1 MEMPVITRKT
11 LAMEIEI
18 LETCSL
24 AAKISHAAF
33 RQGDLIA
40 TVEIEVEDLSVNT
53 SWWVSGVNC
62 DGALSILFQAQL
74 PFGIG
79 TQKQLDEELINFAQV
94 HAFPLAARA
103 SETSFGLTAYQ
114 EERLPENK
122 SRLFLSHLRYR
133 FTDHLRSNL
142 SPAKQTIQQ
151 FYLATSLRLGTQLR
165 DIAKFQKISPMT
177 IETRITRARKSGEL
191 PKAKVSAAADIK
203 DLN

>member
-1 MEMPVITRKT
+1 MPVITRKT

-24 AAKISHAAF
+24 AAKISNAAF

-62 DGALSILFQAQL
+62 DGVLSILFQAQL

>member
-1 MEMPVITRKT
+1 MPVITRKT

-18 LETCSL
+18 LESCSL
-24 AAKISHAAF
+24 AAKTSHAAF

-40 TVEIEVEDLSVNT
+40 TVEIEVEDRSVNT
-53 SWWVSGVNC
+53 SWWVSGINC
-62 DGALSILFQAQL
+62 DGALSILFQAQI
-74 PFGIG
+74 PFVIG
-79 TQKQLDEELINFAQV
+79 TQRQLDEQLANFAQL
-94 HAFPLAARA
+94 HAFPLAALA
-103 SETSFGLTAYQ
+103 SETSMGLTTYQ

-122 SRLFLSHLRYR
+122 SRLFLSHLQYR
-133 FTDHLRSNL
+133 FTDHLRSNM

-151 FYLATSLRLGTQLR
+151 FYLATSLHLGTQLR

-191 PKAKVSAAADIK
+191 PKAKVSAVADIK